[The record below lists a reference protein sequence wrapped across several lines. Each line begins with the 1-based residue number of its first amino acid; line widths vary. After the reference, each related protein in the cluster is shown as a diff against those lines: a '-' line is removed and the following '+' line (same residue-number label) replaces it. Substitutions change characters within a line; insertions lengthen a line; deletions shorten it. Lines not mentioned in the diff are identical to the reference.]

1 MRLAPAFLLCV
12 MLAQPAGAQTGA
24 PTEAGAR
31 AEQAAQALKAAID
44 GLQKANGA
52 RNRVAALTRTIRAYE
67 TGMGALRDGLRRVTL
82 REAGLSAELNAKRG
96 QISSLLGVLTSVE
109 RTPAPLLLL
118 HPQGPLGAVRSAM
131 IVQDVTPELQREAE
145 TLRHQLQ
152 RLARL
157 RAIQQAA
164 ADTLRE
170 GMNAA
175 QKARTD
181 LSEAVSNRTN
191 LPQRL
196 TRSPEQLRRI
206 ADSVTTLQDFSAVLS
221 KRLPGP
227 GPQLPP
233 FTQAK
238 GKLPM
243 PVDGTILRHAGQP
256 DAAGIKRPGIV
267 IATRP
272 RALVTAPWPSTI
284 RYIGPLLDYGNVIV
298 LEPGDGYLLVLAGLG
313 EVYGKVGQVIAA
325 GDPVGLM
332 GGRGA
337 DSGTVGD
344 VAQEGG
350 GVERPETLYMELSKG
365 DTPVDP
371 ETWLAKTRR

>member
-1 MRLAPAFLLCV
+1 
-12 MLAQPAGAQTGA
+12 MLAHPVHAQGGAR
-24 PTEAGAR
+24 TEAGAQ
-31 AEQAAQALKAAID
+31 AEQAALALKAAIER
-44 GLQKANGA
+44 LRKANGA
-52 RNRVAALTRTIRAYE
+52 RDRVAALTRTIRAYE

-82 REAGLSAELNAKRG
+82 REVALSAELNAKRG
-96 QISSLLGVLTSVE
+96 RISSLLGVLTSVE

-131 IVQDVTPELQREAE
+131 IAQDVTPELQQEVEA
-145 TLRHQLQ
+145 LRHQLQ

-164 ADTLRE
+164 ASTLRE
-170 GMNAA
+170 GMDAV

-181 LSEAVSNRTN
+181 LSEAVSNRTG

-206 ADSVTTLQDFSAVLS
+206 ADGVKTLQNFAAVLS
-221 KRLPGP
+221 EPIPGA
-227 GPQLPP
+227 GPRLPP
-233 FTQAK
+233 FIDAK
-238 GKLPM
+238 GKLPL
-243 PVDGTILRHAGQP
+243 PVEGTILRHAGQP
-256 DAAGIKRPGIV
+256 DAAGIRRPGIV

-337 DSGTVGD
+337 DSGIVGGA
-344 VAQEGG
+344 AQEGG

>member
-1 MRLAPAFLLCV
+1 MRLVAAFLV
-12 MLAQPAGAQTGA
+12 MVALALPAQAQVDVGAQ
-24 PTEAGAR
+24 
-31 AEQAAQALKAAID
+31 AEQAAQKLQASID
-44 GLQKANGA
+44 GLSHANGA
-52 RNRVAALTRTIRAYE
+52 RNRVRALTQTIQAYE
-67 TGMGALRDGLRRVTL
+67 SGLSALRDGLRRVTI
-82 REAGLSAELNAKRG
+82 REDALSAELTAQRA
-96 QISSLLGVLTSVE
+96 QISALLGVLTSVQ

-118 HPQGPLGAVRSAM
+118 NPMGPLGAVRSAM
-131 IVQDVTPELQREAE
+131 IVQDVTPELQHKVEV
-145 TLRHQLQ
+145 LRGQLQ
-152 RLARL
+152 ELAKL
-157 RAIQQAA
+157 RAIQVTA

-170 GMNAA
+170 GLTAA
-175 QKARTD
+175 RNARTD

-191 LPQRL
+191 LPRRM
-196 TRSPEQLRRI
+196 TKSPEELRRV
-206 ADSVTTLQDFSAVLS
+206 AASVKTLHDFARVLA
-221 KRLPGP
+221 RRDLGP
-227 GPQLPP
+227 GPQVPP
-233 FTQAK
+233 FIDAK

-298 LEPGDGYLLVLAGLG
+298 LEPGDGYLLVLAGLD

-332 GGRGA
+332 GGREAEAGA
-337 DSGTVGD
+337 SGAS
-344 VAQEGG
+344 AQEGG

-371 ETWLAKTRR
+371 EKWLAKTRR